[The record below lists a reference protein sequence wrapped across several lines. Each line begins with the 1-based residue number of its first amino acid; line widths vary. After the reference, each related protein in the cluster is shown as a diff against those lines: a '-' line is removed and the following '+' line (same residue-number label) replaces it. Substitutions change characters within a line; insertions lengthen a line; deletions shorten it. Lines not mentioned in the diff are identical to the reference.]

1 MSTSTLFTLYEEK
14 NEGLFFFLSRD
25 VNVNMFLSLKR
36 AKCTVYD
43 RLRVFVLGAFWKGG
57 VDLHGAAWELLEL

>member
-1 MSTSTLFTLYEEK
+1 MK
-14 NEGLFFFLSRD
+14 VFFFLSRD

-57 VDLHGAAWELLEL
+57 DDCMVQHGSSTSF